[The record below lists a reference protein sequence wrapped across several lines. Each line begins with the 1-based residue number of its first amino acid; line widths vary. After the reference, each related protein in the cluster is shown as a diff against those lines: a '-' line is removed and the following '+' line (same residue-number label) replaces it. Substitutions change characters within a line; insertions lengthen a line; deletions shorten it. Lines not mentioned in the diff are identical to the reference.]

1 MNELNYIDE
10 TFGPGGHL
18 ARSVGPAYEVR
29 PGQIALARLVDQALE
44 GDGHALAEGPCGTGK
59 GIAYLVPAIYQAATH
74 GKTIVVATANLA
86 LLDQLMEKDLPALEA
101 ALPWEFSYR
110 AVKGRSN
117 YWCQEKCDQ
126 SETAGDLRG
135 YKDLVDWGKKTKT
148 GDKKELPMVPSH
160 DVWSLVSTTS
170 DDCLGQGCAYF
181 ETHCHYE
188 LAKREAR
195 SAGIIVTNLH
205 VLGAHLAL
213 RQQTEM
219 DLILPAFDACI
230 IDEAHELPSVMRDF
244 FGFSVSEK
252 NVERLARTIR
262 GVLKRGD
269 LADNLERAGYHF
281 FGDVA
286 SYCRGKGGQRAL
298 RLVEA
303 SGLADPGPI
312 LQALKAI
319 EMVADGLCDD
329 RDDDDEW
336 YNQDEEERRDKKKE
350 SKLAERLRDRASIM
364 MGYISE
370 AVGQQDADKRVYW
383 VEFPPNDLRR
393 NHPRIESRPLKVGGI
408 LRGELFDSTDSVVLV
423 SATLTTTP
431 GNFTFIRSESGVPR
445 DALELVVPS
454 PFDLEHQA
462 LAILPD
468 KLPEAR
474 DPDYG
479 RKLVPFVQRVVDD
492 CEGRVLGL
500 FTSYK
505 NLETASDYVVGKHP
519 IFAQERGGGM
529 SRGELVKAFKEDV
542 HSSLFGVDSFWTGI
556 DVTGESLTAVVI
568 DKIPFEHQDDPLIA
582 AMKERDIEAF
592 WPWYTNRA
600 IMRLRQGAGRLIRSQ
615 SDVGVI
621 VILDERIKT
630 KKYGLSMAKSLGPMK
645 KSRRLDEIKPF
656 LAEARK
662 RADENRGTFVAAQ
675 EAIVMEAKKPE
686 PRSKLRAPKGVF

>member
-1 MNELNYIDE
+1 MTYLEK

-18 ARSVGPAYEVR
+18 ARAVGDAYEVR
-29 PGQIALARLVDQALE
+29 SGQLALARLVDQVLE
-44 GDGHALAEGPCGTGK
+44 DDNFETPGSGHALAEGPCGTGK

-74 GKTIVVATANLA
+74 GKTIVVATANIA

-126 SETAGDLRG
+126 SEEKGELRG
-135 YKDLVDWGKKTKT
+135 YEDLVKWGTKSAS
-148 GDKKELPMVPSH
+148 GDKKELPVVPSN
-160 DVWSLVSTTS
+160 DVWRLVSTNS
-170 DDCLGQGCAYF
+170 DDCLGAGCDYF
-181 ETHCHYE
+181 LEGCHYE
-188 LAKREAR
+188 RAKRAAR
-195 SAGIIVTNLH
+195 QAGIVVTNLH
-205 VLGAHLAL
+205 VLGAHLSL
-213 RQQTEM
+213 RQQTDL
-219 DLILPAFDACI
+219 DLILPAFDAVI
-230 IDEAHELPSVMRDF
+230 IDEAHELPAVMREF
-244 FGFSVSEK
+244 FGFSISEK
-252 NVERLARTIR
+252 SVEHLARPIR
-262 GVLKRGD
+262 GLLKRGD
-269 LADNLERAGYHF
+269 LADQAERAAYHF
-281 FGDVA
+281 FNEVA
-286 SYCRGKGGQRAL
+286 GYCRGKGARA
-298 RLVEA
+298 RLTE
-303 SGLADPGPI
+303 SGFADPGP
-312 LQALKAI
+312 LLKALGAI
-319 EMVADGLCDD
+319 ERAAADLEMQSV
-329 RDDDDEW
+329 DES
-336 YNQDEEERRDKKKE
+336 QQCKR
-350 SKLAERLRDRASIM
+350 AERLKERAGNMIVHV
-364 MGYISE
+364 SE
-370 AVGQQDADKRVYW
+370 AVGQEDSDNRVYW

-408 LRGELFDSTDSVVLV
+408 LRGELFDRTESVVLV

-431 GNFTFIRSESGVPR
+431 DNFSFIRSECGVPR

-500 FTSYK
+500 FTSYR
-505 NLETASDYVVGKHP
+505 NLETATDFVESEYA
-519 IFAQERGGGM
+519 IYAQERGGGM

-582 AMKERDIEAF
+582 AMKERDVEAF

-600 IMRLRQGAGRLIRSQ
+600 IMRLRQGAGRLIRSAT
-615 SDVGVI
+615 DVGVI

-645 KSRRLDEIKPF
+645 KSRNIKDIVPF
-656 LAEARK
+656 LKGARAKAE
-662 RADENRGTFVAAQ
+662 ENRRAFQAGQQAL
-675 EAIVMEAKKPE
+675 VMEAKKPP
-686 PRSKLRAPKGVF
+686 PRSQLRAPKGVF